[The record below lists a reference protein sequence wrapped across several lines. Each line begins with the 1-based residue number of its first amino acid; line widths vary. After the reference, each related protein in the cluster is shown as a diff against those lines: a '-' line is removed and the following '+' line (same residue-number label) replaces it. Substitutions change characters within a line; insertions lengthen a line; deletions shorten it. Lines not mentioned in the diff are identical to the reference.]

1 MSNPVELTLEMLMQE
16 AQATSK
22 RIIGEDRPDLIF
34 HAGELVDVAA
44 RLARVTRL
52 PPPADPEAFILE
64 LKKRFLFA
72 TTLPVVA
79 GIYSDEAVATPIDLT
94 PLRHGGTS
102 WLGVGLAEYRH
113 QHEAIDAPRYFPDQV
128 CYGFVVPGTPE
139 ETWYMVREK
148 GDVSFVMLLE
158 HQWIKN
164 SGVDMVIVKDVL
176 GLGREALKMAT
187 ESQPDLLD
195 WIEQARN
202 AFEERYASLSQE
214 AVLRGVPGFY
224 HFGTNGFRRQ
234 PWDEPVGAKQIT

>member
-34 HAGELVDVAA
+34 HAGELVDVAV

-52 PPPADPEAFILE
+52 PPPADAEAFILE

-148 GDVSFVMLLE
+148 GDVRRRVVGMTGLE
-158 HQWIKN
+158 RH
-164 SGVDMVIVKDVL
+164 
-176 GLGREALKMAT
+176 
-187 ESQPDLLD
+187 
-195 WIEQARN
+195 
-202 AFEERYASLSQE
+202 ERYCPANHQK
-214 AVLRGVPGFY
+214 VIFGKPNRHPGLAARWMR
-224 HFGTNGFRRQ
+224 H
-234 PWDEPVGAKQIT
+234 

>member
-52 PPPADPEAFILE
+52 PPPADPESFILE

-94 PLRHGGTS
+94 PLSHGGTS
-102 WLGVGLAEYRH
+102 CLGVGSSQDRPQH
-113 QHEAIDAPRYFPDQV
+113 QAIDAPSYFPHHH
-128 CYGFVVPGTPE
+128 CHIFFV
-139 ETWYMVREK
+139 
-148 GDVSFVMLLE
+148 
-158 HQWIKN
+158 
-164 SGVDMVIVKDVL
+164 
-176 GLGREALKMAT
+176 
-187 ESQPDLLD
+187 
-195 WIEQARN
+195 
-202 AFEERYASLSQE
+202 
-214 AVLRGVPGFY
+214 
-224 HFGTNGFRRQ
+224 
-234 PWDEPVGAKQIT
+234 